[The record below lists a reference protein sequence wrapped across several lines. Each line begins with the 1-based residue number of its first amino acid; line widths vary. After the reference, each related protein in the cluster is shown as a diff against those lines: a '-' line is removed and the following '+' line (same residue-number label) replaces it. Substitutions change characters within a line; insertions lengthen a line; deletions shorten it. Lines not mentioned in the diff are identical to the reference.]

1 MPSRRTGRKSTSIAI
16 CEAPAASCRPRATRA
31 MPSSTRPGPTGR
43 FREATC
49 WAHLR
54 RDSRDVWITAK
65 SANARE
71 GFDRIGALYDIERE
85 IPFTQQTTAL
95 LHASSTAPRRSRP
108 ALHGLSANWPSSPVG
123 AIWPAPSATA
133 RAASPASASF
143 LKMTGL
149 PSTTIPPNVPC
160 VRSASAERTGSSPG
174 LIPVPKPSPAP

>member
-1 MPSRRTGRKSTSIAI
+1 MPSRRTWKEDHVHRHLRS
-16 CEAPAASCRPRATRA
+16 ASGILQAEGYKAT
-31 MPSSTRPGPTGR
+31 PSSTRPGPTGR